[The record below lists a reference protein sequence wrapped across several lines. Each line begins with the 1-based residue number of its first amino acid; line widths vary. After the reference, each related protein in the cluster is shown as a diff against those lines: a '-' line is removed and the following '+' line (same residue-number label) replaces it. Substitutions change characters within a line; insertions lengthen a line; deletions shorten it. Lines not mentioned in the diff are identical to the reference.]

1 MIRTALAMSG
11 LGGLVVAFFAVFGG
25 MALITG
31 TGVIIESGLRSNIS
45 GQRLVHADV
54 LVSAPQSLAQEG
66 DLPVALPERAVLPAT
81 LAGELARLDGVASA
95 TGDVSFPATPLGD
108 LKGDATPPDDGRS
121 DAKSDV
127 KGGAKKEVEG
137 GAASAGQAVAGTG
150 HGWDSAALAGGK
162 LISGRAPRAG
172 DEIVVPKALAVR
184 QGASIEVVAGG
195 RRGEYRVTGVMDGPD
210 LYFADRT
217 AAELAGRTSGPR
229 AGTVDL
235 IALRAAPGTDPANLA
250 EAVHRK
256 VGERYEVRTGPDK
269 GDAES
274 PGTAAAR
281 GMLIA
286 LPSSISGISMLIVG
300 FVVGG
305 GISLSITRQRR
316 DLALLRAA
324 GATPRQVRKLVAVQG
339 MTAALAALLPG
350 AAAGYYLAAHFGDLL
365 IHLGLL
371 PPELPLT
378 YSPIPAAAAALV
390 LLGVVRVSA
399 WAVSISASKMPAV
412 AAVRDAQSE
421 PRRPSAVRFNSGLL
435 IILAAMGLSTMPLFL
450 RGEVA
455 VLGPSMGGLLSVIGL
470 ALAGPRLVQKA
481 TGLLVRVLPA
491 RVSPPLWLAVSNTH
505 GYALRTAGAVA
516 ALGMVITLG
525 TSNALTH
532 TTVMR
537 ATADETARTLRADA
551 VITAPAYGGIPRDLL
566 GEVRAVPGVS
576 SAVTASTT
584 TVIGRGLALGDG
596 AESAMARSAMVLG
609 PEARGLVDLGVTKGG
624 LADLKG
630 PSIAIDER
638 SGSVGEH
645 RDLVLGDGAKVR
657 ARVVATYS
665 RALGLGPIVLARDL
679 VAGHTT
685 TDLDSTVFVRTADPS
700 ALNKLS
706 ERWPAL
712 SVASAA
718 TSPQAGETSAQ
729 LWINIAVLA
738 VLLGY
743 VLVSVAN
750 RLVAT
755 TAARGAE
762 LTAIRR
768 LGATPGQIRSM
779 IRWEALLIALTASV
793 AGLLMSAVP
802 LMFLSIGFLGRP
814 WPAGPLWLAPAA
826 VAVVCAV
833 VGLAYDLPARR
844 LVRRSERVA

>member
-25 MALITG
+25 MALLTG

-54 LVSAPQSLAQEG
+54 LVSAPQSLAQKG
-66 DLPVALPERAVLPAT
+66 DLSVALPERAVLPAT

-108 LKGDATPPDDGRS
+108 LKRDTTPPGDP
-121 DAKSDV
+121 KSN
-127 KGGAKKEVEG
+127 
-137 GAASAGQAVAGTG
+137 AVAGTG
-150 HGWDSAALAGGK
+150 HGWGSAALAGGK
-162 LISGRAPRAG
+162 LVSGRAPRAG

-217 AAELAGRTSGPR
+217 AAELADRTSGPR

-235 IALRAAPGTDPANLA
+235 IALRAAPGTDPATLA
-250 EAVHRK
+250 EAVERK

-371 PPELPLT
+371 PRELPLT

-399 WAVSISASKMPAV
+399 WAASISASKMPAV

-455 VLGPSMGGLLSVIGL
+455 ILGPSMGGLLSVIGL
-470 ALAGPRLVQKA
+470 ALAGPKLVQKA

-566 GEVRAVPGVS
+566 GEVRAVPGVT

-596 AESAMARSAMVLG
+596 AESATARSAMVLG
-609 PEARGLVDLGVTKGG
+609 PEASGLVDLGITKGG

-638 SGSVGEH
+638 SGAVGEH

-685 TDLDSTVFVRTADPS
+685 TDLDSTVFVRTANPS
-700 ALNKLS
+700 ALNKLNKLS

-712 SVASAA
+712 SVASSA

>member
-11 LGGLVVAFFAVFGG
+11 IGGLVVAFFAVFGG
-25 MALITG
+25 MALVTG
-31 TGVIIESGLRSNIS
+31 TGVIIESGLRSDLT
-45 GQRLVHADV
+45 GQRLVRADL
-54 LVSAPQSLAQEG
+54 LVSAPQSLPQKE
-66 DLPVALPERAVLPAT
+66 DLPLALPERAVVPAD

-95 TGDVSFPATPLGD
+95 TGDVTFPATPLTLGT
-108 LKGDATPPDDGRS
+108 ATPRGTATPL
-121 DAKSDV
+121 
-127 KGGAKKEVEG
+127 GG
-137 GAASAGQAVAGTG
+137 G
-150 HGWDSAALAGGK
+150 HGWGSAVLAGSA
-162 LISGRAPRAG
+162 LVSGRAPRAH
-172 DEIVVPKALAVR
+172 DEVVVPKHLGVR
-184 QGASIEVVAGG
+184 QGATIEVVAGG
-195 RRGEYRVTGVMDGPD
+195 HRGEYRVSGLVEGPD
-210 LYFADRT
+210 LYFQDNR

-235 IALRAAPGTDPANLA
+235 VALRAAPGTDPADLA
-250 EAVHRK
+250 EAVKRK
-256 VGERYEVRTGPDK
+256 LGGRYEVRTGPAK

-339 MTAALAALLPG
+339 LTAALAALIPG

-371 PPELPLT
+371 PARLPLT

-399 WAVSISASKMPAV
+399 WAVSISASRMPAV
-412 AAVRDAQSE
+412 AAVREAQSE
-421 PRRPSAVRFNSGLL
+421 PRRPSAVRFNAGLL
-435 IILAAMGLSTMPLFL
+435 IIVAGMGLSTMPLFL
-450 RGEVA
+450 RGEIA
-455 VLGPSMGGLLSVIGL
+455 VLGPGLGALLAVVGL
-470 ALAGPRLVQKA
+470 ALAGPKLVQRS
-481 TGLLVRVLPA
+481 TGLLVRILPA

-516 ALGMVITLG
+516 ALGMVITLA

-537 ATADETARTLRADA
+537 ATAEETARTLKADA

-566 GEVRAVPGVS
+566 DEVRALPGVS
-576 SAVTASTT
+576 AAVTASAT

-596 AESAMARSAMVLG
+596 AESGTSRAAMVLG
-609 PEARGLVDLGVTKGG
+609 PEARDLVDLDVTKGS
-624 LADLKG
+624 LADLTG
-630 PSIAIDER
+630 AAIAIDER
-638 SGSVGEH
+638 SGEVGER
-645 RDLVLGDGAKVR
+645 RDLVLGDGAKVE

-685 TDLDSTVFVRTADPS
+685 TDLASSVFVRTADPS
-700 ALNKLS
+700 ALNRLS

-712 SVASAA
+712 TLASAA

-755 TAARGAE
+755 TASRGAE

-768 LGATPGQIRSM
+768 LGATPGQIRAM
-779 IRWEALLIALTASV
+779 IRWEALLVALTASA
-793 AGLLMSAVP
+793 AGLVMSAVP
-802 LMFLSIGFLGRP
+802 LLFLSIGFLGRP

-826 VAVVCAV
+826 VAVVCVV

-844 LVRRSERVA
+844 LVRRSERVT